1 MTANSSPFAQLV
13 RQARE
18 RQQPDLVTQAIPYAR
33 LLGIK
38 AHQGVNGLCFLLPAS
53 PGNVGN
59 PTLPA
64 LHGGAIGGFMETAA
78 ALHLLMTMDTL
89 KAPKIVDFSI
99 DYVRAGKLRDTW
111 VSCEVVRQ
119 GRRLVNIG
127 INAWQTEPAES
138 IARARAHFLLGD

>member
-1 MTANSSPFAQLV
+1 MSASTGFAELV
-13 RQARE
+13 KKARADL
-18 RQQPDLVTQAIPYAR
+18 QPELLTEAIPYAR
-33 LLGIK
+33 LLGIQAK
-38 AHQGVNGLCFLLPAS
+38 NTDGGLRFLMPAS

-64 LHGGAIGGFMETAA
+64 LHGGAIGGCMETAA

-89 KAPKIVDFSI
+89 KVPKIVDFSI
-99 DYVRAGKLRDTW
+99 DYIRAGKLKDTW
-111 VSCEVVRQ
+111 VSCDVVRQ

-127 INAWQTEPAES
+127 INAWQTGPEEP

>member
-1 MTANSSPFAQLV
+1 MSADRTAFAQLV
-13 RQARE
+13 QRARANRQPE
-18 RQQPDLVTQAIPYAR
+18 LLTQAIPYAR
-33 LLGIK
+33 LLGIQVQQ
-38 AHQGVNGLCFLLPAS
+38 QGDALHFLLPPS

-64 LHGGAIGGFMETAA
+64 LHGGAIGGLMETAA

-89 KAPKIVDFSI
+89 KVPKIVDFSI

-119 GRRLVNIG
+119 GRRLVNMG
-127 INAWQTEPAES
+127 INAWQTVPAEP

>member
-1 MTANSSPFAQLV
+1 MSNKGDFASLV
-13 RQARE
+13 REARTSA
-18 RQQPDLVTQAIPYAR
+18 RPALLTDAIPYAR
-33 LLGIK
+33 LLGVQ
-38 AHQGVNGLCFLLPAS
+38 AHQTAQGLRFLMPAS

-64 LHGGAIGGFMETAA
+64 LHGGAIGGCMETAA

-89 KAPKIVDFSI
+89 KVPKIVDFSI
-99 DYVRAGKLRDTW
+99 DYVRAGKLKDTW
-111 VSCEVVRQ
+111 VSCDVVRQ

-127 INAWQTEPAES
+127 ISAWQTREEEP

>member
-1 MTANSSPFAQLV
+1 MSTSSAFAQLV
-13 RQARE
+13 QRARTE
-18 RQQPDLVTQAIPYAR
+18 GRPALLTQAIPYAR
-33 LLGIK
+33 LLGIQ
-38 AHQGVNGLCFLLPAS
+38 AQLNAGQLQFLLPAS

-78 ALHLLMTMDTL
+78 ALHLLMTMETL
-89 KAPKIVDFSI
+89 KVPKIVDFSI

-119 GRRLVNIG
+119 GRRLVNMG
-127 INAWQTEPAES
+127 INAWQTTADEP